1 MTSSAALL
9 MTGHRISPARRLLTT
24 KHLRTVL
31 AIVIGLGLYFVVP
44 TPEAQAKRL
53 IVAQAA
59 PQQGQPSPTAE
70 PAMALLRQAGELK
83 ASGDL
88 RGAVETA
95 RKAVTLQPNLI
106 EARYLLATALEEAGD
121 QDGAITEYESIL
133 KFAQGHLDSHFRLGL
148 LYGQRGDYNAAI
160 RSFSTLL
167 RKDQEHLAARFNIGL
182 AFRKTGDNE
191 WAKRHFEL
199 VRKQDSRHAGAHTG
213 LGNIAYDKGD
223 LRNAIDEYRLALDS
237 DPGYLRARR
246 NLAVALNQ
254 SGDAPQALEEYRAL
268 LKVQTND
275 PLLYLEYADT
285 LRATDQKAEAT
296 KAYQQALGL
305 LPLTSDQS
313 ETRARIENQL
323 KQLAQ

>member
-1 MTSSAALL
+1 MTSPAAL
-9 MTGHRISPARRLLTT
+9 RISMEWSARFCPAKPWHFCTS
-24 KHLRTVL
+24 L
-31 AIVIGLGLYFVVP
+31 AIVIIGLGSYLGMSVP
-44 TPEAQAKRL
+44 DAQAKRL
-53 IVAQAA
+53 VVAQAMTQPA
-59 PQQGQPSPTAE
+59 QPSPTAE
-70 PAMALLRQAGELK
+70 PAMPLLRQASELK

-95 RKAVTLQPNLI
+95 RKAVALQPTLI

-121 QDGAITEYESIL
+121 HDGAIAEYESNL
-133 KFAQGHLDSHFRLGL
+133 KVTSGHLDSHFRLGL

-160 RSFSTLL
+160 RAFSTVL
-167 RKDQEHLAARFNIGL
+167 RKEQDHLAARFNIGL
-182 AFRKTGDNE
+182 AFRKIGDNE

-199 VRKQDSRHAGAHTG
+199 VLKQDPRHAGAHTG

-223 LRNAIDEYRLALDS
+223 LRDAINEYRLALDS

-254 SGDAPQALEEYRAL
+254 NGEGPQALEEYRAV
-268 LKVQTND
+268 LKQQSSD

-285 LRATDQKAEAT
+285 LRAADRKADAA
-296 KAYQQALGL
+296 KAYQQALSL

-313 ETRARIENQL
+313 ETRSRIETQL

>member
-1 MTSSAALL
+1 VTSSTARLRTA
-9 MTGHRISPARRLLTT
+9 HRISPAIRLLTT
-24 KHLRTVL
+24 GHLRTGL
-31 AIVIGLGLYFVVP
+31 AIVIGLWSYLGIP
-44 TPEAQAKRL
+44 SPEAQAKRL
-53 IVAQAA
+53 IVAQAV

-70 PAMALLRQAGELK
+70 PALPLIRQAGELK

-95 RKAVTLQPNLI
+95 RKAVALQPNLT

-121 QDGAITEYESIL
+121 QDGAIAEYESIL
-133 KFAQGHLDSHFRLGL
+133 KLSQGHLDNHFRLGL

-160 RSFSTLL
+160 RSFSTVL

-182 AFRKTGDNE
+182 PFRKTGDNE

-199 VRKQDSRHAGAHTG
+199 VLKQDPRHAGAHTG

-223 LRNAIDEYRLALDS
+223 LREAIDEYRLALDN

-268 LKVQTND
+268 IKVQTSD

-285 LRATDQKAEAT
+285 LRTTDQKAEAA
-296 KAYQQALGL
+296 KAYQQALNL
-305 LPLTSDQS
+305 LPLTTDQS

>member
-1 MTSSAALL
+1 MTSSAALCSPKRSGLVCPLL
-9 MTGHRISPARRLLTT
+9 MTGRL
-24 KHLRTVL
+24 RASV
-31 AIVIGLGLYFVVP
+31 AIGLGSCFLMP
-44 TPEAQAKRL
+44 APDAQAKRL
-53 IVAQAA
+53 IVAQAV

-70 PAMALLRQAGELK
+70 PALPLIRQAGELK

-95 RKAVTLQPNLI
+95 RKAVALQPNLT

-121 QDGAITEYESIL
+121 QDGAIAEYESIL
-133 KFAQGHLDSHFRLGL
+133 KLSQGHLDNHFRLGL

-160 RSFSTLL
+160 RAFSTVL

-191 WAKRHFEL
+191 WAKRHFERVL
-199 VRKQDSRHAGAHTG
+199 KQDPRHAGAHTG

-223 LRNAIDEYRLALDS
+223 LREAIDEYRLALDN

-268 LKVQTND
+268 FKVQTSD

-285 LRATDQKAEAT
+285 LRTTDQKAEAT

-323 KQLAQ
+323 KLLAQ

>member
-1 MTSSAALL
+1 MVTSSAARLR
-9 MTGHRISPARRLLTT
+9 TAHRISQTGR
-24 KHLRTVL
+24 LRTGL
-31 AIVIGLGLYFVVP
+31 AIAIIGLGSIFGVP
-44 TPEAQAKRL
+44 APDAKAKRL
-53 IVAQAA
+53 IVAQAVPPPA
-59 PQQGQPSPTAE
+59 QPSPTAE
-70 PAMALLRQAGELK
+70 PAMPLLRQAGELK

-95 RKAVTLQPNLI
+95 RKAVALQPNLT

-121 QDGAITEYESIL
+121 VDGAIAEYESIL
-133 KFAQGHLDSHFRLGL
+133 KLSQGHLDSHFRLGL

-160 RSFSTLL
+160 RSFSTVL

-199 VRKQDSRHAGAHTG
+199 VLKQDPRHAGAHTG

-223 LRNAIDEYRLALDS
+223 LRDAIDEYRLALDN

-296 KAYQQALGL
+296 KAYQQALNL
-305 LPLTSDQS
+305 LPLTTDQS